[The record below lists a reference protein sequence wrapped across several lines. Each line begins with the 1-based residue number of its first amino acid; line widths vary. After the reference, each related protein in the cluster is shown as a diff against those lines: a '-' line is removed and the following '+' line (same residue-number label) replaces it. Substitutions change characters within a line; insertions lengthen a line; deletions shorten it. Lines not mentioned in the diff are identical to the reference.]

1 MQGNFVPFQPNF
13 VSTAF
18 VMTFL
23 IKNGLK
29 KNWNWNNFN
38 KVFDIT
44 LVITHT
50 LCSDL
55 VTTEGCWTLP
65 KIVPAGLLKAEG
77 ILAVRGA
84 HRLSSVYISAT

>member
-13 VSTAF
+13 MSTAF
-18 VMTFL
+18 VMTFF
-23 IKNGLK
+23 NK
-29 KNWNWNNFN
+29 KWTFKNWNNFS